1 MPLEDFQQGCFDI
14 SKQVAPQKEIAVCRD
29 WTREVV
35 IVFWVSFCESFSK
48 WIFVLTLNIHV
59 IDIFVDWFV
68 KKKLKENSFF
78 LRRGCCTKP
87 IVPFLVMTKTM
98 DVAPMSACEHSKN
111 SMFCL
116 GPCEACK
123 TRLAAVEENRP
134 NDNESAAKINQSKH
148 SGRCLEVPQL
158 PDHPEHH
165 VHWSDEDEGINSS
178 HELET
183 RIEPVKSPVTS
194 SREDVH
200 VKPILKHKPTCVVV
214 VHVDAK

>member
-78 LRRGCCTKP
+78 FTKRLLYKTNCAFPSHDKDNGRG
-87 IVPFLVMTKTM
+87 
-98 DVAPMSACEHSKN
+98 S
-111 SMFCL
+111 
-116 GPCEACK
+116 
-123 TRLAAVEENRP
+123 
-134 NDNESAAKINQSKH
+134 NERVWTQQ
-148 SGRCLEVPQL
+148 EF
-158 PDHPEHH
+158 H
-165 VHWSDEDEGINSS
+165 VLFRTVWG
-178 HELET
+178 L
-183 RIEPVKSPVTS
+183 
-194 SREDVH
+194 
-200 VKPILKHKPTCVVV
+200 
-214 VHVDAK
+214 